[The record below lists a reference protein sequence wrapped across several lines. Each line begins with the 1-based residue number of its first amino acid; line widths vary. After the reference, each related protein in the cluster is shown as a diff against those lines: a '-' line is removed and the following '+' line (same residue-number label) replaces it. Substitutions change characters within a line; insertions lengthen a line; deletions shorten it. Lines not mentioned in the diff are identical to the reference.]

1 MYETYCEMC
10 GEINDANVE
19 VEGENEPN
27 NGETCESKRKIEIP

>member
-1 MYETYCEMC
+1 MRLIVKCVVKSTMKIYK
-10 GEINDANVE
+10 